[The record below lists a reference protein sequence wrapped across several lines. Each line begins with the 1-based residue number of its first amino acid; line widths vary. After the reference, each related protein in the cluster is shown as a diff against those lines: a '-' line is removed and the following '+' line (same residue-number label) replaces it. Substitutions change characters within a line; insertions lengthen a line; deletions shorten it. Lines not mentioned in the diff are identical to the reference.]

1 MLPVGFEPT
10 IAVDERPLRPALT
23 FNNNY
28 NISLIQLFN
37 YSISLIQLFNCNIS
51 LIQLFNCNISLIQL
65 FNYNIFLIQLF
76 NYNISLIQLFNRN
89 ISLIQLFNRNISL
102 IQLFNYIKSCFCG
115 VTQTVFCRV
124 GSVNFKTSFHF
135 RLHSCS
141 FSLISDVNDRSRS

>member
-65 FNYNIFLIQLF
+65 IS
-76 NYNISLIQLFNRN
+76 YNISLIQFLNC
-89 ISLIQLFNRNISL
+89 SISL

-141 FSLISDVNDRSRS
+141 FSLISDVNDKSRS